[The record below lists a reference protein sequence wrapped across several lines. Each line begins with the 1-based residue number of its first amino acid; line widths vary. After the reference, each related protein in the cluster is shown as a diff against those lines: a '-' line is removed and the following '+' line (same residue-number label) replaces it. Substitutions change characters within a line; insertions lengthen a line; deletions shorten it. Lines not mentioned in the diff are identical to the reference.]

1 MVLGKIYSMTGF
13 GRGEAINDRYTLTVE
28 LKTVNNRYKDIRFKM
43 GQVFNSCEMELK
55 KKIESQ
61 FNRGSFDVFVNYKR
75 SQTNQR
81 VFDLDDKK
89 IQDYIRMIQKTLSP
103 LGVTPQI
110 SACDFLRADFYKEED
125 EDRNQELIDLL
136 WQAFDVAMRELQ
148 TSRLEEGQK
157 LGEVISEYL
166 QQYRELY
173 LKIPPLKDQYRM
185 MVEERLNKKIKER
198 LQDIPFDDNRYHQEI
213 IYYLERYDI
222 DEEIQRIDI
231 HLSKFHEILREGG
244 EAGRKIDFLLQELNR
259 ETNTTGSKSA
269 HDSISQCIVDMKVKL
284 EKIREQA
291 LNLE

>member
-1 MVLGKIYSMTGF
+1 
-13 GRGEAINDRYTLTVE
+13 
-28 LKTVNNRYKDIRFKM
+28 M
-43 GQVFNSCEMELK
+43 GQVFNCCEMELK
-55 KKIESQ
+55 KRIENQ
-61 FNRGSFDVFVNYKR
+61 FNRGSFDIFVNYKR

-81 VFDLDDKK
+81 VFDLDEKK
-89 IQDYIRMIQKTLSP
+89 IQDYVKMIQTTLAP
-103 LGVTPQI
+103 MGVTPTI
-110 SACDFLRADFYKEED
+110 AACDFLRSDFYKEED

-136 WQAFDVAMRELQ
+136 WQAFDQAVKELQ
-148 TSRLEEGQK
+148 KSRLDEGNK
-157 LGEVISEYL
+157 LVQVISEYL

-173 LKIPPLKDQYRM
+173 LKIPPLKDQYRS

-222 DEEIQRIDI
+222 DEEIQRIEI
-231 HLSKFHEILREGG
+231 HLNKFNEILRDGG

-269 HDSISQCIVDMKVKL
+269 HDSISQCVVEMKVKL